1 MTENELLQA
10 QIDELK
16 KTVERTWKELESSFA
31 TEVIEQSKRKT
42 RKWFTAWIITL
53 VALLVT
59 WIFHE

>member
-1 MTENELLQA
+1 M
-10 QIDELK
+10 K
-16 KTVERTWKELESSFA
+16 KEEQKEKQEITWKELESSFA